1 MNKPLSLLT
10 AALLLTG
17 ASSVF
22 AASSTDLTVKG
33 LITPNACTP
42 VLAGGGIADHG
53 KISVQDLNPDKPT
66 YLPEIVM
73 QMTVNCDAATPFAIN
88 PIDNRAGTSTFG
100 SYFGLGLINT
110 NEKLGNFRVIPRN
123 VMADATKAQAILSTD
138 GGKTWLKEGSSAFW
152 GVNNIWSVGA
162 LGADIAPI
170 AIKDLSIDLYVRT
183 GIAATN
189 SLTLTDEVKLDGSAT
204 LQIKYL

>member
-1 MNKPLSLLT
+1 MNKRLSVLT

-17 ASSVF
+17 TSSVF

-53 KISVQDLNPDKPT
+53 KFSAKDLHPDKHT

-73 QMTVNCDAATPFAIN
+73 QMTVNCDAATPFAIT
-88 PIDNRAGTSTFG
+88 PTDNRAGTSTSG
-100 SYFGLGLINT
+100 NYFGLGLINT
-110 NEKLGNFRVIPRN
+110 DEKLGYFRVIPRN
-123 VMADATKAQAILSTD
+123 VMADATNAQAILSTD
-138 GGKTWLKEGSSAFW
+138 GGETWIKEGSVAFW

-170 AIKDLSIDLYVRT
+170 AVKELSMDLNVRT
-183 GIAATN
+183 GIAPTN
-189 SLTLTDEVKLDGSAT
+189 SLTLTDEVTLDGSAT

>member
-1 MNKPLSLLT
+1 MNKSISLLT
-10 AALLLTG
+10 AALSLIG

-53 KISVQDLNPDKPT
+53 KFSVQDLNPDKPT
-66 YLPEIVM
+66 YLPEIIM
-73 QMTVNCDAATPFAIN
+73 PMTVSCDAATPFAIT
-88 PIDNRAGTSTFG
+88 PIDNRAGTGTSG
-100 SYFGLGLINT
+100 NYFGLGLINT

-123 VMADATKAQAILSTD
+123 VMADATHAQAILSTD
-138 GGKTWLKEGSSAFW
+138 GGETWLKEGSTAFW
-152 GVNNIWSVGA
+152 GVDNIWSVGA
-162 LGADIAPI
+162 LGAVIAPI
-170 AIKDLSIDLYVRT
+170 AMKELSLDLYVRT
-183 GIAATN
+183 GIAPTD
-189 SLTLTDEVKLDGSAT
+189 SLTLTDEVTLDGSAT